1 MGRYQRAAVTDSVST
16 RDLLSRADRAIR
28 DNLDLRSEAKR
39 LIEAGHASA
48 WHGAEIRNKMTVG
61 ASPWFAVEA
70 RERCGTEAS
79 H

>member
-48 WHGAEIRNKMTVG
+48 WQGTEIRNKKAVG
-61 ASPWFAVEA
+61 ASLWFAPEGP
-70 RERCGTEAS
+70 GTMRG
-79 H
+79 